1 MDETKKPFKREDYPG
16 EHLTP
21 LYDELYDACWNGDN
35 DKIRALCL
43 PPGDDPTAIPSG
55 TRDLLQIT
63 VRVTYTEH
71 TTYHSKGYTPLHVA
85 LRSRK
90 WDTARLI
97 LEIAEEQYTE
107 QEDEEE
113 LEPFGS
119 SLVQRPGIQ
128 SQTENQPVDKTDDA
142 AGVHAVSVNVKPNEL
157 LSYQA
162 KCAIGSGSA
171 SAYIPD
177 AGPLTLFIRENDLEA
192 FTQIADMVATLK
204 EPTPIESH
212 LYDILRIDSAAMLDA
227 YIRRTG
233 AGLLLPEQS
242 PTDGTTQLRHHDYYS
257 RGRYLGLNVRGK
269 KRRDHGSYEWSR
281 AFYQLETQA
290 PVGLNVQGMR
300 QWNHE
305 PDPWFLPF
313 SGPRGEVGLAWQAAS
328 SQAIEVLDYLNSPNA
343 IQAFKYYAE
352 NNTTDLATR
361 IAKALQNTDDFPKMA
376 GFFVNSLAETPVLAT
391 FWNTAKPDR
400 ILPTLKKLM
409 ELHPKL
415 TADGIRLR
423 VKPNRMSALFL
434 LCTAKAP
441 VEAFDW
447 MLANGADPL
456 LRDERGYDLV
466 LCLKKRARTDLSRR
480 WNILHVLFSRNDL
493 HWPLIEHAVT
503 KLPITT
509 IETLMAHQSRIR
521 RNTPFSIAVKMS
533 NLKLV
538 DLLLRTV
545 KSAVL
550 PALLLRDSTGATPL
564 HSAVLSG
571 YSKIVSLVVAAGPP
585 EILSVENGVGSTP
598 AEITR
603 LQLLNTT
610 LRGLANPL
618 VHPTGLYIQGPDGLN
633 LTPAPGMRDCD
644 VEEVKSLRRVID
656 GIKASG
662 TLAQKPEL
670 LEVLSNFADDSEQAS
685 AIWEA
690 QKPKDT
696 AQLPDYDVED
706 VKATFDVLSEAF
718 TEVDKR
724 QAVHLHDIQLA
735 VHTAIEAPAGTGPMS
750 MFRLGHLG
758 EEDPDLKQ
766 DSNWSAIIGYP
777 LTDHEIEAEKTTH
790 RGVTVF

>member
-1 MDETKKPFKREDYPG
+1 
-16 EHLTP
+16 
-21 LYDELYDACWNGDN
+21 
-35 DKIRALCL
+35 
-43 PPGDDPTAIPSG
+43 
-55 TRDLLQIT
+55 
-63 VRVTYTEH
+63 
-71 TTYHSKGYTPLHVA
+71 
-85 LRSRK
+85 
-90 WDTARLI
+90 
-97 LEIAEEQYTE
+97 
-107 QEDEEE
+107 
-113 LEPFGS
+113 
-119 SLVQRPGIQ
+119 
-128 SQTENQPVDKTDDA
+128 
-142 AGVHAVSVNVKPNEL
+142 
-157 LSYQA
+157 
-162 KCAIGSGSA
+162 
-171 SAYIPD
+171 
-177 AGPLTLFIRENDLEA
+177 ENDLEA

-204 EPTPIESH
+204 EPTSIEFH

-233 AGLLLPEQS
+233 AGLLLPEPS
-242 PTDGTTQLRHHDYYS
+242 VKDATTQLRHRDYNS
-257 RGRYLGLNVRGK
+257 RGRYLGLNVHGK
-269 KRRDHGSYEWSR
+269 KRREHGLYEWSR

-300 QWNHE
+300 RWDRE

-328 SQAIEVLDYLNSPNA
+328 NQAIEVLDYLNSPNA

-376 GFFVNSLAETPVLAT
+376 GFFVNRLAETPVLAT

-409 ELHPKL
+409 ELQPKL
-415 TADGIRLR
+415 TADGIRLQI
-423 VKPNRMSALFL
+423 KPNRMSALFL
-434 LCTAKAP
+434 LCTTKAP

-456 LRDERGYDLV
+456 LRDERG
-466 LCLKKRARTDLSRR
+466 
-480 WNILHVLFSRNDL
+480 WNILHVLFSRHDL

-564 HSAVLSG
+564 HLAVLSG
-571 YSKIVSLVVAAGPP
+571 YSKIVSLVVAAGPS

-598 AEITR
+598 AEVSR
-603 LQLLNTT
+603 LQLLSTT

-618 VHPTGLYIQGPDGLN
+618 VHPSGLYIQAPDSLN

-670 LEVLSNFADDSEQAS
+670 LEVLSNFADDSEQES
-685 AIWEA
+685 ATWEA
-690 QKPKDT
+690 RKPKDT

-706 VKATFDVLSEAF
+706 VKATFDILSEAF
-718 TEVDKR
+718 TEVGKR

-735 VHTAIEAPAGTGPMS
+735 VHTAIEAPAETGHMA
-750 MFRLGHLG
+750 MFRRHHLG

-777 LTDHEIEAEKTTH
+777 LTDHEIVAEKTTH